1 MPLFFLICFLNY
13 QIPWRKSFQFS
24 HQNNQSWFVCCFR
37 FHYFSLYHEGAEGTL
52 AWVLVLSSSKST
64 AECEFLSCSLQV
76 QGYCSV
82 HLCIFTSLCLKLC
95 SVWERLVLTVA
106 LGVQQQE
113 EGKTSNF
120 RAERWEHD
128 FAVMA
133 QSFLQW
139 ASRIINHHIHYLFF
153 FSLKHLVVPINCVSL

>member
-37 FHYFSLYHEGAEGTL
+37 FHYFSLYHERAERTL

-120 RAERWEHD
+120 RAEVRAWLCCHGPIIPSVSVKD
-128 FAVMA
+128 YKSSHPLFIL
-133 QSFLQW
+133 FLT
-139 ASRIINHHIHYLFF
+139 
-153 FSLKHLVVPINCVSL
+153 

>member
-37 FHYFSLYHEGAEGTL
+37 FHYFSLYHERAEGTL

-95 SVWERLVLTVA
+95 SVWEVSSDCSFRSPTARGRKDIELQGREVRAWLCCHGPIIPSVSVKDYKSSHPLFILFLT
-106 LGVQQQE
+106 
-113 EGKTSNF
+113 
-120 RAERWEHD
+120 
-128 FAVMA
+128 
-133 QSFLQW
+133 
-139 ASRIINHHIHYLFF
+139 
-153 FSLKHLVVPINCVSL
+153 